1 MINEKEIYKQQ
12 ITEFN
17 SIVLK
22 INNLSKTVNNLILSG
37 YPRDIFIYL
46 TLENNILINSDDRT
60 KDANEIIKKYE
71 DLFKEYEKEIAKTYK
86 KKPLFLSVIESIKK
100 NKEII
105 FLLKAA
111 SKGENR
117 RCSEFWHF
125 KISDISIFSEIFSII
140 NNYLE
145 ECFTMNKLNLQRIF
159 EKNKLINKKESL
171 FRDFNI

>member
-22 INNLSKTVNNLILSG
+22 INNLSKTVNN
-37 YPRDIFIYL
+37 
-46 TLENNILINSDDRT
+46 LINSDDRT

-125 KISDISIFSEIFSII
+125 KISDISIFSEIFSIKKI
-140 NNYLE
+140 I
-145 ECFTMNKLNLQRIF
+145 R
-159 EKNKLINKKESL
+159 KNE
-171 FRDFNI
+171 FQW

>member
-71 DLFKEYEKEIAKTYK
+71 DLFK
-86 KKPLFLSVIESIKK
+86 
-100 NKEII
+100 
-105 FLLKAA
+105 
-111 SKGENR
+111 
-117 RCSEFWHF
+117 
-125 KISDISIFSEIFSII
+125 
-140 NNYLE
+140 
-145 ECFTMNKLNLQRIF
+145 
-159 EKNKLINKKESL
+159 
-171 FRDFNI
+171 

>member
-71 DLFKEYEKEIAKTYK
+71 DLFKEYEKEIEKTYK

-125 KISDISIFSEIFSII
+125 KISDISIFSEIFSIKKI
-140 NNYLE
+140 I
-145 ECFTMNKLNLQRIF
+145 R
-159 EKNKLINKKESL
+159 KNE
-171 FRDFNI
+171 FQW